1 MSLFYNTGIR
11 SYRLAIRLAA
21 PFNEKASLW
30 VKGRKNIREKIA
42 RIQRKGKRLV
52 WFHAASLGE
61 FEQGRPVMEALK
73 TAEPGTKILLTF
85 FSPSGYE
92 IRKNYAGADY
102 ILYLPSDTPGNAR
115 YFIEQLKPDAAV
127 FIKYEFWY
135 NYLHELHHRHIPV
148 YLISALFRPGQPF
161 FKSWGTLHRRM
172 LGFFTRLF
180 VQDEE
185 SVRLLKSIGIQ
196 NAQRTGDTRFDRVKQ
211 IAGAAQEIEKVK
223 QFCNGLPAVVCG
235 STWPP
240 DEDLLMNYIDNASG
254 AYKWII
260 APHEI
265 GESHIK
271 TILEKCKKKIVRY
284 SDENASLAEAEVLI
298 VDCIGLLSS
307 IYRYGKMAYIGGGF
321 GVGIH
326 NTLEAA
332 VYGIPVIFGP
342 KYQKF
347 NEAVSLIREGGAFSI
362 GSGEQLRELL
372 DSLIKTPVI
381 AETAGEKALAYVD
394 SQLGATE
401 IILQELTENKKNIT
415 KQ

>member
-1 MSLFYNTGIR
+1 MSIFYNAGIR
-11 SYRLAIRLAA
+11 GYQLAVRLAA
-21 PFNEKASLW
+21 PFNEKAALW
-30 VKGRKNIREKIA
+30 VKGRKNIRKQIA
-42 RIQRKGKRLV
+42 QIQRKGERLV

-73 TAEPGTKILLTF
+73 AAEPSTRILLTF

-115 YFIEQLKPDAAV
+115 FFVEQLKPDAAV

-135 NYLHELHHRHIPV
+135 NYLHELHKNHIPV
-148 YLISALFRPGQPF
+148 YLISAIFRPGQPF

-172 LGFFTRLF
+172 LGFFNRLF

-185 SVRLLKSIGIQ
+185 SVQLLDSIGIR

-211 IAGAAQEIEKVK
+211 IAGAAKEIEKVK
-223 QFCNGLPAVVCG
+223 LFCNGLPAVVCG

-240 DEDLLMNYIDNASG
+240 DEDILLDYINNDNS

-260 APHEI
+260 TPHEI

-271 TILEKCKKKIVRY
+271 AILEKCKKKVVRY
-284 SDENASLAEAEVLI
+284 TDENASLADYEVLI
-298 VDCIGLLSS
+298 VDYIGLLSS
-307 IYRYGKMAYIGGGF
+307 IYRYGQISYIGGGF

-347 NEAVSLIREGGAFSI
+347 KEAVSLIREGGAFSI
-362 GSGEQLRELL
+362 SNGEQLREVLN
-372 DSLIKTPVI
+372 SLIQTPAI
-381 AETAGEKALAYVD
+381 AETAGQKALNYVD

-401 IILQELTENKKNIT
+401 IIVKELTQ
-415 KQ
+415 KQGK